1 MNFGFDF
8 DIFSGRTPLHWS
20 SCNGH
25 IGVCQFLV
33 EKGAEVNATSN
44 QYDTQP
50 FTYAYEHLHVNVCFV
65 CDVVI
70 LVFSEETH
78 RCIRLL
84 KEVSWTFASF
94 S

>member
-8 DIFSGRTPLHWS
+8 DIFSGTTPLHWPS
-20 SCNGH
+20 VL
-25 IGVCQFLV
+25 GVCQFLV
-33 EKGAEVNATSN
+33 EKGAEVNATN
-44 QYDTQP
+44 NRYDTQP

-70 LVFSEETH
+70 LVFSVERP
-78 RCIRLL
+78 RCIGLL

>member
-1 MNFGFDF
+1 M
-8 DIFSGRTPLHWS
+8 
-20 SCNGH
+20 
-25 IGVCQFLV
+25 GVCQFLV
-33 EKGAEVNATSN
+33 EKGAYVNATDI

-70 LVFSEETH
+70 LVFTVETH

-84 KEVSWTFASF
+84 VEVTWTFASF

>member
-1 MNFGFDF
+1 MD
-8 DIFSGRTPLHWS
+8 
-20 SCNGH
+20 
-25 IGVCQFLV
+25 VCRFLV
-33 EKGAEVNATSN
+33 EKGANVDATNN
-44 QYDTQP
+44 QCNTQP

-70 LVFSEETH
+70 LVFTVETH

-84 KEVSWTFASF
+84 VEVTWTFASF